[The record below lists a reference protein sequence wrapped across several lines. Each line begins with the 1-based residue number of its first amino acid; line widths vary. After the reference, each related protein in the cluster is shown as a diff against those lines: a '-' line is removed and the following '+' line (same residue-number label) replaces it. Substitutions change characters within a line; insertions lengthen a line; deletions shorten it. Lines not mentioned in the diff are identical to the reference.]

1 MFNGTSTEFNTG
13 IPQADL
19 AEGFSIIMRIKP
31 TEWGNYRGLFGLHSS
46 SNTGIVGLQYENGNL
61 VFNLLNGSSIAIPAT
76 SVPINIWSTVAI
88 TCSAEGN
95 TNVYINNI
103 LVATKTLGAVKPL
116 NNLIIGRAFAGS
128 NRFFKGKM
136 SHLFIVK
143 GALLA
148 GEIEDINDYIK
159 GTSVVVDTTKMNNLG
174 ANIGT
179 ISKKGPAFIVS
190 NKRFV
195 VPYIPKGN
203 TTLEYRLQ
211 VLADTAAWNSVIGV
225 DIDYCIQRNSAPGEY
240 SYFYSTQTVSRAIKI
255 NWDTPHTLTI
265 DKKALYIDGILNCTA
280 IRGPDIRNTL
290 SFNGNYSV
298 PTAVYSIVIKEGDTI
313 IHSYRPIKG
322 GLKDKIT
329 GAIINIS

>member
-19 AEGFSIIMRIKP
+19 AEGFSIIMRIKT
-31 TEWGNYRGLFGLHSS
+31 TEWGNYRGLFGLHTA
-46 SNTGIVGLQYENGNL
+46 NTGIVGFQHENNNL
-61 VFNLLNGSSIAIPAT
+61 VFQLLNGSSIAIPAT

-103 LVATKTLGAVKPL
+103 LVATKALGAVKPL
-116 NNLIIGRAFAGS
+116 NNLIIGRAFTGYID
-128 NRFFKGKM
+128 RFFKGKM
-136 SHLFIVK
+136 SHLFIIK
-143 GALLA
+143 GDLLA

-159 GTSVVVDTTKMNNLG
+159 GTSVVADTTKMNNLG
-174 ANIGT
+174 ASIGT
-179 ISKKGPAFIVS
+179 APRKDPDFIIS
-190 NKRFV
+190 NKRFE
-195 VPYIPKGN
+195 VPYIPNGN

-211 VLADTAAWNSVIGV
+211 VLADTAAWNSVVGV
-225 DIDYCIQRNSAPGEY
+225 HIDYCIQRNSAPGEY
-240 SYFYSTQTVSRAIKI
+240 SYFYSHQTVSRSIRI
-255 NWDTPHTLTI
+255 NWDTPHTITI

-280 IRGPDIRNTL
+280 TFSPDIYNTL

-298 PTAVYSIVIKEGDTI
+298 PTAIYSIVIKEGDTI
-313 IHSYRPIKG
+313 IHSYRPIEG